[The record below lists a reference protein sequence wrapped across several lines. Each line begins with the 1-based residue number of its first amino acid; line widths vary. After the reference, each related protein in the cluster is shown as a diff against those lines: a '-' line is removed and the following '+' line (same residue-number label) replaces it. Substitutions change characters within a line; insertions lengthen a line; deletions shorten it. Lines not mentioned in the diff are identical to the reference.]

1 MGVTNEQMIAFW
13 NGPGGEAWASNAE
26 AQDRDLQELGDAA
39 LRALAVA
46 SGESVLDVGCGAGTT
61 TLALAGSVGARGR
74 VVGVDVSA
82 PVLAVARQRA
92 AGVANVTF
100 VQADAQTAAVP
111 GAPFDAVYSRFGL
124 MFFDQPEAAFANL
137 HQATSPSGRLAFV
150 CWQAATA
157 NPWYDVPMVA
167 LRGLPGL
174 DLPPPPAAEEPG
186 PFAFADPDRVTQILS
201 AGGWQGAELREYAD
215 EIVDDLD
222 RRVEFSLRQG
232 PAARAL
238 AGAAPDVRDVAATRM
253 RDALAAHLVDGRVRL
268 RRAAWIVTAQA

>member
-13 NGPGGEAWASNAE
+13 NGPGGEAWATNAD
-26 AQDRDLQELGDAA
+26 AQDRELQELGDAA
-39 LRALAVA
+39 LGALAVA
-46 SGESVLDVGCGAGTT
+46 SGASVLDVGCGAGTT
-61 TLALAGSVGARGR
+61 TLTLAGRVGAGGR

-82 PVLAVARQRA
+82 PVLAVARRRA

-100 VQADAQTAAVP
+100 VQADAQTAALP

-137 HQATSPSGRLAFV
+137 HRATAPSGRLAFV
-150 CWQAATA
+150 CWQATTA
-157 NPWYDVPMVA
+157 NPWYDAPITA
-167 LRGLPGL
+167 LRGLPGV
-174 DLPPPPAAEEPG
+174 DLPPPLAPEEPG
-186 PFAFADPDRVTQILS
+186 PFAFADPDRVAQILG
-201 AGGWQGAELREYAD
+201 AGGWQRTELQEYTD

-238 AGAAPDVRDVAATRM
+238 AGAAPEVREVAATRM
-253 RDALAAHLVDGRVRL
+253 RDALAARLIDGRVRL
-268 RRAAWIVTAQA
+268 ARAAWIVTAQA